1 MQVDLAVQ
9 RPEQRGVVEDRRAE
23 GSLYHARSVP
33 HNGREQLTWHWCV
46 LVEDGA
52 QRSLP
57 GNQWQS
63 VALSGTQW
71 QSGSLKTAH
80 SDRSLAWEHVL
91 TPLSRL
97 AIKGNQGQSREIA
110 PGMKHV
116 CTSLQDWG
124 DTWLASA
131 IAAAFAAAA
140 AAAVAAAAAHYVL
153 ERGAIRRMNLSNSEG
168 AIEAPRDAISHRDA
182 ISLRQLVQREL
193 LGEMGAQL
201 GEVKCLLIVGTH
213 TLRPA
218 EAYSG
223 LQRSAVVSSQLWQPA
238 ILRAPPSSSELLRAP
253 PSSSETLLR
262 APPSSFSELLLRA
275 PPSSSETLLRAP
287 PSSSELIRAPPSSS
301 ELLLRAPPSSSELL
315 LRAPPSSS
323 FSKAITG
330 HTWRIES
337 SSQSRMSAAL
347 GSDHRTT
354 KLKL

>member
-1 MQVDLAVQ
+1 M
-9 RPEQRGVVEDRRAE
+9 E
-23 GSLYHARSVP
+23 
-33 HNGREQLTWHWCV
+33 
-46 LVEDGA
+46 
-52 QRSLP
+52 
-57 GNQWQS
+57 
-63 VALSGTQW
+63 
-71 QSGSLKTAH
+71 
-80 SDRSLAWEHVL
+80 
-91 TPLSRL
+91 
-97 AIKGNQGQSREIA
+97 
-110 PGMKHV
+110 HV

-124 DTWLASA
+124 DTRLATA
-131 IAAAFAAAA
+131 IAAAFTAAA

-153 ERGAIRRMNLSNSEG
+153 ERGAIRWMDLSNSEG

-253 PSSSETLLR
+253 PSSSELLRAPPSSSETLLR

-287 PSSSELIRAPPSSS
+287 PSSSEL
-301 ELLLRAPPSSSELL
+301 LRAPPSSFSELLRDPSPSFSELL
-315 LRAPPSSS
+315 LLQGNHRAHLAHREQQPVAHERCAGRGPSHNQVEVVRVHRLRQHVLGGMRDMQAPQLATKGGVEELRRSTRRAAHLPS
-323 FSKAITG
+323 DA
-330 HTWRIES
+330 
-337 SSQSRMSAAL
+337 SRSHQQLDCA
-347 GSDHRTT
+347 
-354 KLKL
+354 

>member
-1 MQVDLAVQ
+1 
-9 RPEQRGVVEDRRAE
+9 
-23 GSLYHARSVP
+23 
-33 HNGREQLTWHWCV
+33 
-46 LVEDGA
+46 
-52 QRSLP
+52 
-57 GNQWQS
+57 
-63 VALSGTQW
+63 
-71 QSGSLKTAH
+71 
-80 SDRSLAWEHVL
+80 
-91 TPLSRL
+91 
-97 AIKGNQGQSREIA
+97 
-110 PGMKHV
+110 MKHV

-238 ILRAPPSSSELLRAP
+238 IIRAPRAL

-262 APPSSFSELLLRA
+262 APPRSFSELLRD
-275 PPSSSETLLRAP
+275 PSPT
-287 PSSSELIRAPPSSS
+287 
-301 ELLLRAPPSSSELL
+301 SSELL